1 MIAKMNSLL
10 DKGIIE
16 KLYEAS
22 QAGVK
27 IELIV
32 RGICVLIPGIPGVS
46 DNITVRSIVGR
57 FLEHSR
63 IFWFRNG
70 GREELY
76 ISSADWMP
84 RNLNDRVE
92 LMVPIEDPEIKR
104 RLKQMVDIELSDNQK
119 AHNMQADGTWLKT
132 ISAENQL
139 CAQEYFQK
147 IAEKRDAED
156 EMTLAQKLEPYT
168 PVLGHGDGSD

>member
-32 RGICVLIPGIPGVS
+32 RGICVLIPGIPGIS

-84 RNLNDRVE
+84 R
-92 LMVPIEDPEIKR
+92 I
-104 RLKQMVDIELSDNQK
+104 
-119 AHNMQADGTWLKT
+119 
-132 ISAENQL
+132 
-139 CAQEYFQK
+139 
-147 IAEKRDAED
+147 
-156 EMTLAQKLEPYT
+156 
-168 PVLGHGDGSD
+168 

>member
-57 FLEHSR
+57 FFGTQQDIL
-63 IFWFRNG
+63 
-70 GREELY
+70 
-76 ISSADWMP
+76 
-84 RNLNDRVE
+84 
-92 LMVPIEDPEIKR
+92 VPKWG
-104 RLKQMVDIELSDNQK
+104 
-119 AHNMQADGTWLKT
+119 A
-132 ISAENQL
+132 
-139 CAQEYFQK
+139 
-147 IAEKRDAED
+147 
-156 EMTLAQKLEPYT
+156 
-168 PVLGHGDGSD
+168 

>member
-119 AHNMQADGTWLKT
+119 AHIMQADGTWLKT

-139 CAQEYFQK
+139 CAQEHFQK

>member
-1 MIAKMNSLL
+1 M
-10 DKGIIE
+10 
-16 KLYEAS
+16 
-22 QAGVK
+22 
-27 IELIV
+27 
-32 RGICVLIPGIPGVS
+32 
-46 DNITVRSIVGR
+46 
-57 FLEHSR
+57 
-63 IFWFRNG
+63 
-70 GREELY
+70 
-76 ISSADWMP
+76 
-84 RNLNDRVE
+84 
-92 LMVPIEDPEIKR
+92 PIEDPEIKR

-119 AHNMQADGTWLKT
+119 AHIMQADGTWLKT

>member
-1 MIAKMNSLL
+1 MVAKMNSLL
-10 DKGIIE
+10 DKEIID

-22 QAGVK
+22 QAGVR

-46 DNITVRSIVGR
+46 DNITVRSLIGR

-63 IFWFRNG
+63 VFWFANG

-92 LMVPIEDPEIKR
+92 LMIPVRDADLCR
-104 RLKQMVDIELSDNQK
+104 RLKDMVNMELADNQK
-119 AHNMQADGTWLKT
+119 AHIMQSDGMWKKEIAPADKVGAQ
-132 ISAENQL
+132 AE
-139 CAQEYFQK
+139 FQR
-147 IAEKRDAED
+147 IAEKRDRED
-156 EMTLAQKLEPYT
+156 EMTLAQKMEPYM
-168 PVLGHGDGSD
+168 PVFGKKEK

>member
-76 ISSADWMP
+76 VAV
-84 RNLNDRVE
+84 LTGCQ
-92 LMVPIEDPEIKR
+92 EI
-104 RLKQMVDIELSDNQK
+104 
-119 AHNMQADGTWLKT
+119 
-132 ISAENQL
+132 
-139 CAQEYFQK
+139 
-147 IAEKRDAED
+147 
-156 EMTLAQKLEPYT
+156 
-168 PVLGHGDGSD
+168 